1 MGNLF
6 VAASALRRHTDPA
19 SFLSTVCHGAY
30 SPRDDES
37 VDGIQELPVQ
47 DAEETRHQPEGPSA
61 DYPLA
66 TSSTANS
73 MKSSESNFRVTET
86 IAVQSGYGGFFFSK

>member
-1 MGNLF
+1 MGTLF
-6 VAASALRRHTDPA
+6 VVDMGLRRHRDPA

-47 DAEETRHQPEGPSA
+47 DHDEPLRQTEGPSA